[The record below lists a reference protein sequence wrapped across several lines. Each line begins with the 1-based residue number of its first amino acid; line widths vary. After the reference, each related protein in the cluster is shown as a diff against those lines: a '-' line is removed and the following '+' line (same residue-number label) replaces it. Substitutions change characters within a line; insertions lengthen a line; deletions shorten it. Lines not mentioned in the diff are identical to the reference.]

1 MTRRL
6 NLLAATIISASL
18 PLGGAAQ
25 AAKPIA
31 KSCGPNDH
39 YTIGFSQANFKEPYR
54 AKMNDDL
61 VQLTKNYPQFKIILA
76 DGQANDNTQVSQVE
90 NFLTQQV
97 DLLMISAFEAAPLTP
112 AVTRVMKAGIPVIE
126 IDRKTVGDDYTSFVT
141 GDNRAIAK
149 QAGEYAATKLMPE
162 GGEVAILEG
171 LPSSSPAIERLEG
184 FKAGIAGNPK
194 LKVVAVQPVDW
205 MQDKAV
211 TVFGA
216 MLQSHPDIKLV
227 YACNDLAA
235 AGAYIAVKQAGK
247 LGKVKIIGT
256 DGLPGPS
263 GGIRAVADGEWSAT
277 MVYPT
282 GAAEA
287 LDLAKQILLD
297 CATSVPKLITV
308 PTKLIDASNA
318 KAIYAHG
325 S

>member
-18 PLGGAAQ
+18 PLGATAQ
-25 AAKPIA
+25 SAKPIS
-31 KSCGPNDH
+31 KNCGPNDH

-54 AKMNDDL
+54 AKMNEDL
-61 VQLTKNYPQFKIILA
+61 IRLTKNYPQFKIILA

-97 DLLMISAFEAAPLTP
+97 DLLLISAFEAAPLTP

-126 IDRKTVGDDYTSFVT
+126 MDRKTVGDDYTSFVT
-141 GDNRAIAK
+141 GDNRDIAR
-149 QAGEYAATKLMPE
+149 QAGVYAATKLMPE

-247 LGKVKIIGT
+247 LGQVKIIGT

-287 LDLAKQILLD
+287 LDLAKRILLD

-318 KAIYAHG
+318 RAIYARG

>member
-25 AAKPIA
+25 AAKPIS

-61 VQLTKNYPQFKIILA
+61 VRLTKNYPQFKIILA

-97 DLLMISAFEAAPLTP
+97 DLLLISAFEAAPLTP

-126 IDRKTVGDDYTSFVT
+126 MDRKTVGDDYTSFVT
-141 GDNRAIAK
+141 GDNRDIAR
-149 QAGEYAATKLMPE
+149 QAGVYAATKLMPE

-216 MLQSHPDIKLV
+216 MLQSHPEIKLV

-247 LGKVKIIGT
+247 LGQVKIIGT

-287 LDLAKQILLD
+287 LDLAKRILLD

-318 KAIYAHG
+318 RAIYAKG
-325 S
+325 G

>member
-6 NLLAATIISASL
+6 NLLAATIIGVSL
-18 PLGGAAQ
+18 PLGTAAQ
-25 AAKPIA
+25 AAKPIS

-54 AKMNDDL
+54 AKMNEDL
-61 VQLTKNYPQFKIILA
+61 IRLTKNYPQFKIILA

-97 DLLMISAFEAAPLTP
+97 DLLLISAFEAAPLTP

-126 IDRKTVGDDYTSFVT
+126 MDRKTVGDDYTSFVT
-141 GDNRAIAK
+141 GDNRDIAR

-235 AGAYIAVKQAGK
+235 AGAYIAIKQAGK
-247 LGKVKIIGT
+247 LGQVKIIGT

-287 LDLAKQILLD
+287 LDLAKRILLD

-318 KAIYAHG
+318 RAIYARG